1 MNIEVTKLSDLDRL
15 RDDELVAFLRG
26 REVNTISSEGNRR
39 RLLNLA
45 KFYFRFLPPFF
56 GNISY
61 GGCLLPRLTLH
72 YRSFGWEK
80 QNRDPSFKGM

>member
-1 MNIEVTKLSDLDRL
+1 MNIKVTKLSDLERL

-45 KFYFRFLPPFF
+45 KFYFRFLPPFWQHNL
-56 GNISY
+56 GSM
-61 GGCLLPRLTLH
+61 H
-72 YRSFGWEK
+72 
-80 QNRDPSFKGM
+80 QV

>member
-45 KFYFRFLPPFF
+45 KFYFRFFATFF
-56 GNISY
+56 GNITY
-61 GGCLLPRLTLH
+61 GPGGCLLLRFTLH
-72 YRSFGWEK
+72 
-80 QNRDPSFKGM
+80 

>member
-45 KFYFRFLPPFF
+45 KFYFRFNLPPFF
-56 GNISY
+56 GNRSY
-61 GGCLLPRLTLH
+61 GGCLILRFTLH
-72 YRSFGWEK
+72 
-80 QNRDPSFKGM
+80 

>member
-45 KFYFRFLPPFF
+45 KFYFRFFATFF
-56 GNISY
+56 S
-61 GGCLLPRLTLH
+61 PSSTLSNDFKKNSVL
-72 YRSFGWEK
+72 SFESSVFW
-80 QNRDPSFKGM
+80 F

>member
-45 KFYFRFLPPFF
+45 KFYFRFFCHLFWQHKLWRMPPSKVH
-56 GNISY
+56 I
-61 GGCLLPRLTLH
+61 TL
-72 YRSFGWEK
+72 K
-80 QNRDPSFKGM
+80 VLVM